1 MDLGMTGRR
10 VLVIGGSQGIGKAAA
25 ALFVEEGAEVAL
37 ASRSAIKL
45 RAAVEEIE
53 GQGGQVRHY
62 ASDLTEADAGDR
74 LAKAIAAQWDG
85 LDCLVVSIGTSIRSS
100 FEKLED
106 RDWLANYDLNV
117 LAVVRGVR
125 GCLPLLKAG
134 RDPSIVIL
142 GSASAL
148 MPAAEQIVSNVHK
161 AGLLAL
167 TKTLALELAAT
178 GVRVNSVA
186 PGRTLTP
193 LWEERAA
200 TMAAREGCNGQDVIE
215 RFSAEIPLGRFGTA
229 REVAAMVV
237 WLASPLASYVTSQ
250 TVCVDGGLARG
261 LI

>member
-1 MDLGMTGRR
+1 M
-10 VLVIGGSQGIGKAAA
+10 LVIGGSQGIGKAAA
-25 ALFVEEGAEVAL
+25 ALFFAEGAEVAL
-37 ASRSAIKL
+37 ASRNAQKL
-45 RAAVEEIE
+45 RAAVEEIA
-53 GQGGQVRHY
+53 GQGGPVRHHVC
-62 ASDLTEADAGDR
+62 DLTQTGAGEHLAEAV
-74 LAKAIAAQWDG
+74 AAQWDG
-85 LDCLVVSIGTSIRSS
+85 IDSLIVSIGTSVRSS

-106 RDWLANYDLNV
+106 QDWLANYDINV

-125 GCLPLLKAG
+125 ACLPLLKAG
-134 RDPSIVIL
+134 RDPSVVIL

-167 TKTLALELAAT
+167 TKTLGLELAAT

-193 LWEERAA
+193 LWEDRAS
-200 TMAAREGCNGQDVIE
+200 TMAKQAGCSREAVIE

-229 REVAAMVV
+229 REVATMVV
-237 WLASPLASYVTSQ
+237 WLACPLASYVTSQ
-250 TVCVDGGLARG
+250 TVSVDGGLARG

>member
-1 MDLGMTGRR
+1 MDLGLARKR

-25 ALFVEEGAEVAL
+25 ALFVAEGAEVAI
-37 ASRSAIKL
+37 ASRNARKL
-45 RAAVEEIE
+45 RAAAEEMAE
-53 GQGGQVRHY
+53 QGGSVRQHVC
-62 ASDLTEADAGDR
+62 DLTEAGAGEH
-74 LAKAIAAQWDG
+74 LAEAVAAQWDG
-85 LDCLVVSIGTSIRSS
+85 IDCLVVSIGTSVRSS

-106 RDWLANYDLNV
+106 RDWLANYELNV

-125 GCLPLLKAG
+125 AFLPLLQVG
-134 RDPSIVIL
+134 RDPAVVIL

-167 TKTLALELAAT
+167 TKTLGLELAAT

-200 TMAAREGCNGQDVIE
+200 TMARQEGCSGQDVIE
-215 RFSAEIPLGRFGTA
+215 RFSSEIPLGRFGTA
-229 REVAAMVV
+229 REVATMVV

-250 TVCVDGGLARG
+250 TVSVDGGLARG
-261 LI
+261 LV